1 MADGSRTDLIVSVLV
16 TIREA
21 DTVPLADPIHCG
33 RADLHNLA
41 GANDIAAYLLHQLSH
56 LTILGP
62 NARELTDDDQP

>member
-1 MADGSRTDLIVSVLV
+1 M
-16 TIREA
+16 
-21 DTVPLADPIHCG
+21 PLADPIHCG